1 MMDKPMSALHFRF
14 MKFGLKVRD
23 YFAPR
28 RDILLEIGM
37 EPGSVVLD
45 FGCGPGG
52 YVASAS
58 EMAGASG
65 KVYALDIHPRA
76 VESVRRLAAK
86 KRLTNVETILSARDT
101 GLPDGSVDVV
111 LLYDILHMLED
122 QESILR
128 ELQRVLKPDGILSF
142 SDHHMKEPEIISEMT
157 QSGLFKLVRKGKKTY
172 SFTKCE

>member
-1 MMDKPMSALHFRF
+1 MDKPMPDLHFRF
-14 MKFGLKVRD
+14 MKFGLKFRD

-52 YVASAS
+52 YVAAAS
-58 EMAGASG
+58 EMTGASG

-86 KRLTNVETILSARDT
+86 KRLTNVETFLSAHDT

-128 ELQRVLKPDGILSF
+128 ELRRVLKPDGILSF
-142 SDHHMKEPEIISEMT
+142 SDHHMKEPDIISELT
-157 QSGLFKLVRKGKKTY
+157 RSGLFELARKGKKTY
-172 SFTKCE
+172 TFTKCG